1 MFLGKLA
8 VGVAAVSAVVAAL
21 SFLMVGRGRR
31 DLVVLG
37 RRAYYLFAACATGG
51 AAYLFF
57 LFITND
63 FRVEYVYSYSAIA
76 DGLIYNIAGVWGG
89 QQGTF
94 LLWLAL
100 GSLIGLWLVRRGDDE
115 HAGYSIF
122 YFMLVQIF
130 LLVVLLVR
138 SPFDLLPGLPEG
150 VFPPDG
156 KGLNPLLQD
165 PWMAIHPPIVFSG
178 FAATAVPFALA
189 LGALTLNRYKEWVT
203 RAQPWVTFSVIMLG
217 TGLIMGGYW
226 AYKVLGWGGY
236 WAWDPVENSVIIPW
250 FILLGL
256 MHGLMLEK
264 REGSLRKTNLALSML
279 AFVLV
284 MFGTFLT
291 RSGVLADFSVHSFVD
306 LGINGYLITFM
317 LLFVG
322 LGLFWLSYRS
332 RSIRAPE
339 VNRKLLSREYFVFL
353 AMLIFAV
360 TAALVLV
367 GTSAPLFT
375 RLWGDAAAVNAEYYN
390 KITFPLGVALALL
403 MGLYPYF
410 LWKAGRASEVWKKIG
425 VAALMALVTTSLA
438 VIWGVHRV
446 SYVILTYAGSFAF
459 FGNSLFLILYFRGPW
474 YRGASYLAHSGFGLL
489 LIGVLISSAF
499 STSEKI
505 ELREGDERTALGY
518 DLKYMGRSTDEGSR
532 SGRLEVAVRDG
543 DTYFMAYP
551 RFYWSEFNQA
561 YMRKPH
567 VMKTLFYDIYLSPE
581 EHYGAG
587 EDPSERFNQALELIK
602 GQTKSF
608 DNAEFTFNDFE
619 IGSHVDGTD
628 DMRVT
633 ALIDVRAYNG
643 QVEQIRPYLQLLSD
657 DSRFQGK
664 DTLANGTVVA
674 LGGVQADAGAVLL
687 EFERPGEQVQAASL
701 LVLEVSTKPMVG
713 LVWMGSIM
721 TIMGAFMALY
731 FRSREAIGQ
740 ENRLAARKAPD
751 SSKSDPA
758 SKAVSV

>member
-1 MFLGKLA
+1 MFFGKLA
-8 VGVAAVSAVVAAL
+8 VGLAAASALVAAL
-21 SFLMVGRGRR
+21 SYLMVGRGHR
-31 DLVVLG
+31 DLALVG
-37 RRAYYLFAACATGG
+37 RRAYYVFAACATGG
-51 AAYLFF
+51 VAYLFF

-63 FRVEYVYSYSAIA
+63 FRVEYVYTYSALA

-100 GSLIGLWLVRRGDDE
+100 GSVIGLWLVRRGDDA

-122 YFMLVQIF
+122 YFMLVQVF

-138 SPFDLLPGLPEG
+138 SPFDLLPGLPAG
-150 VFPPDG
+150 IMPADG

-178 FAATAVPFALA
+178 FAATAVPFSLA
-189 LGALTLNRYKEWVT
+189 LGALTLNQYKEWVV

-217 TGLIMGGYW
+217 TGLTMGGYW

-256 MHGLMLEK
+256 MHGLILEK
-264 REGSLRKTNLALSML
+264 REGSLRKSNLGLAML
-279 AFVLV
+279 AFILI

-306 LGINGYLITFM
+306 LGINGYLVTFM
-317 LLFVG
+317 LSFIG
-322 LGLFWLSYRS
+322 LGVFWLGYRS
-332 RSIRAPE
+332 RSIRVPE
-339 VNRKLLSREYFVFL
+339 VNRSLMSREYFVFL

-375 RLWGDAAAVNAEYYN
+375 RLWGDASAVNAEYYN

-403 MGLYPYF
+403 MGMYPYF
-410 LWKAGRASEVWKKIG
+410 LWRAKGTQVWSKIG
-425 VAALMALVTTSLA
+425 VAALMAFAATSMA
-438 VIWGVHRV
+438 VMWGVHRP
-446 SYVILTYAGSFAF
+446 SYVILTFAGCFAF
-459 FGNSLFLILYFRGPW
+459 FGNSLYLILYFRGPW

-505 ELREGDERTALGY
+505 ELRQGDVRSALGY
-518 DLKYMGRSTDEGSR
+518 DLKYVGRATDEGSR

-543 DTYFMAYP
+543 DAYFMAYP

-567 VMKTLFYDIYLSPE
+567 VMKSLFYDVYISPE
-581 EHYGAG
+581 EHYEEG
-587 EDPSERFNQALELIK
+587 ENPADRFDQALELLK
-602 GQTKSF
+602 GQSKSF
-608 DNAEFTFNDFE
+608 DNVEYTFTDFE
-619 IGSHVDGTD
+619 IGSHVDGSD
-628 DMRVT
+628 GMRVT
-633 ALIDVRAYNG
+633 ALIDVRTYDG
-643 QVEQIRPYLQLLSD
+643 RVERIKPYLELSSD
-657 DSRFQGK
+657 DSRVQGK
-664 DTLANGTVVA
+664 ATLSDGTVVL
-674 LGGVQADAGAVLL
+674 LGGIQADAGAILL
-687 EFERPGEQVQAASL
+687 EFERPGGQVQVASL

-713 LVWMGSIM
+713 LVWMGAVM
-721 TIMGAFMALY
+721 TILGAFLALY
-731 FRSREAIGQ
+731 YRTREAAGQ
-740 ENRLAARKAPD
+740 EDRLAERNTSKTPGSD
-751 SSKSDPA
+751 GTKVVSSA
-758 SKAVSV
+758 